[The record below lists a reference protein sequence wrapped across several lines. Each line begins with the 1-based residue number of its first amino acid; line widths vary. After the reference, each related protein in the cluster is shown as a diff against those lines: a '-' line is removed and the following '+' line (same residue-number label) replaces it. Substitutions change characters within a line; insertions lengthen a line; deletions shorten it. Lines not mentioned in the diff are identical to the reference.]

1 MDATKPHDLLSVGRM
16 RAIKPIMGQMQARLF
31 STDPKNSDEQ
41 ETEPKSMKSRFFA
54 FLQRA
59 EDIDKKVEKE
69 EEKFNFELEDG
80 DISFDGADKKLAS
93 AESGAAAQD
102 MATPADVLS
111 KGDVAKQHDENFK
124 AIQAAKKRYDKEFF
138 QQFAHEGPHADLLTQ
153 RALESYLADQKP
165 EDIGMIVL
173 SMVTSAYEINDIVP
187 NIEMIFYKIFCSPV
201 TTKSVR
207 KAEDKD
213 DLLAGN
219 LFASNQVD
227 LPTEAYK
234 SLLQTVAL
242 APKKKHFKKI
252 IEHLLRFKEPE
263 QVDTQVIDMINYIGI
278 EQQYPIL
285 LGQTIKYML
294 QNNYKVSSNTFKSL
308 VLFLERCK
316 GFEEDAKKFVIL
328 STETE
333 TIQVD
338 YKMLRPL
345 FLRTLKNKSKNDLL
359 QLFEQLRKNV
369 KLNKSSANL
378 GEEQK

>member
-1 MDATKPHDLLSVGRM
+1 MEATKPHDLLSVGRM
-16 RAIKPIMGQMQARLF
+16 RPIKPIMGQMQARLF

-93 AESGAAAQD
+93 VESGAAAQD

>member
-1 MDATKPHDLLSVGRM
+1 MEATKPHDLLSVGRM

>member
-1 MDATKPHDLLSVGRM
+1 
-16 RAIKPIMGQMQARLF
+16 
-31 STDPKNSDEQ
+31 
-41 ETEPKSMKSRFFA
+41 
-54 FLQRA
+54 
-59 EDIDKKVEKE
+59 
-69 EEKFNFELEDG
+69 
-80 DISFDGADKKLAS
+80 
-93 AESGAAAQD
+93 
-102 MATPADVLS
+102 
-111 KGDVAKQHDENFK
+111 
-124 AIQAAKKRYDKEFF
+124 
-138 QQFAHEGPHADLLTQ
+138 
-153 RALESYLADQKP
+153 
-165 EDIGMIVL
+165 MIVL

-359 QLFEQLRKNV
+359 QLFE
-369 KLNKSSANL
+369 
-378 GEEQK
+378 

>member
-1 MDATKPHDLLSVGRM
+1 MEATKPHDLLSVGRM
-16 RAIKPIMGQMQARLF
+16 RPIKPIMGQMQARLF

>member
-1 MDATKPHDLLSVGRM
+1 MEATKPHDLLSVGRM

-80 DISFDGADKKLAS
+80 DISFDGAYKKLAS
-93 AESGAAAQD
+93 GESGAAAQD